1 MALGFKIA
9 AATYDRGLPEYGGV
23 EKHDKVVTIVKTG
36 LSGTDVVIEYV
47 QNRSL

>member
-9 AATYDRGLPEYGGV
+9 AATYDRGLNTRVWGGV

-36 LSGTDVVIEYV
+36 LSGNGWQLLE
-47 QNRSL
+47 